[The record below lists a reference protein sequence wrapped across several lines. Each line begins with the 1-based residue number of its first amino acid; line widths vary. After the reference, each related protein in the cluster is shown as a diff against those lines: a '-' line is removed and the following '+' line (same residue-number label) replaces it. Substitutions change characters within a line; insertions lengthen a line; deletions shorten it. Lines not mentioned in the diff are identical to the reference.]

1 MKMNN
6 DKSFKQSF
14 GYTFLLGLI
23 AHGYCFLNMIAS
35 HDALNN
41 IYIAEKWTRVRAGR
55 FFYPVYLSLVR
66 GRIFV
71 PWLIG
76 ILGLFWISLAVYL
89 IVKLFQIKK
98 NWAVFMVAAIAV
110 TNPTVYALAAS
121 YLHDFDAD
129 MFALFLSVAAAFC
142 WKKGT
147 LQSTLKKQL
156 LYFGTGALA
165 VSVTMGIY
173 QSFLSVTIALI
184 MIDCFGMLLDDQNWK
199 KVFRDGFCG
208 ILMLLFSAVF
218 YFCEILVSSALT
230 GISVF
235 GNQEYNSLGNMGEAL
250 SSGIGGTI
258 AGSYLDFF
266 LSFWR
271 IHSGY
276 PGKMD
281 VVIHGV
287 LAVCLIGVVLWRFRK
302 IAWQNRLMILFLA
315 ALMPMA
321 MNFSYVLSGGLV
333 HDLMK
338 YAFWLVYLIALIVV
352 LWMCE
357 HSGASEHWKHM
368 TKYLFAFCML
378 LIVLGNI
385 QSSNTVYM
393 KKDLEYQSTLSYMTR
408 VAQKIEEQEE
418 YVEGET
424 PVLFVGEEAIGNSMS
439 GFERFEDITGVGS
452 SSPIT
457 FYETYEKYFKYV
469 LNLPLNLS
477 EDQTVAEKECV
488 AKMPAFP
495 KEGSIQ
501 MVDGVLVVK
510 LEENYAED

>member
-1 MKMNN
+1 MKIFN
-6 DKSFKQSF
+6 DKSLKQSF
-14 GYTFLLGLI
+14 GYTFLLGLV

-55 FFYPVYLSLVR
+55 FFYPIYLSLVR

-89 IVKLFQIKK
+89 IVKMFQIRK
-98 NWAVFMVAAIAV
+98 NWAILTVSAIAV

-129 MFALFLSVAAAFC
+129 MFALFLSAAAAFC

-147 LQSTLKKQL
+147 GQSTLKKRL

-184 MIDCFGMLLDDQNWK
+184 MIDCCGKLLEDQNWK
-199 KVFRDGFCG
+199 KVFADGFSG

-218 YFCEILVSSALT
+218 YFCEIMISSGLT

-250 SSGIGGTI
+250 SSGIGETV
-258 AGSYLDFF
+258 AGSYFDFF

-276 PGKMD
+276 PGRMD
-281 VVIHGV
+281 VIIHML
-287 LAVCLIGVVLWRFRK
+287 LAVCLIGIVLWGFRK
-302 IAWQNRLMILFLA
+302 ISWQNRLMILMLA

-338 YAFWLVYLIALIVV
+338 YAFWLVYFLALIAV
-352 LWMCE
+352 LWLCE
-357 HSGASEHWKHM
+357 RTNTAERWKRV
-368 TKYLFAFCML
+368 TKYLFAGCML

-385 QSSNTVYM
+385 QSSNAVYM

-418 YVEGET
+418 YVAGET

-469 LNLPLNLS
+469 LNLPLNLC
-477 EDQTVAEKECV
+477 EDHDIEEKNAVKE
-488 AKMPAFP
+488 MPEFP
-495 KEGSIQ
+495 KEGSVQ

-510 LEENYAED
+510 LEENNAEN